1 MALNK
6 RLLKIEMLLKKK
18 NKGKLFQSF
27 IVITSDGI
35 YKAKDKM
42 IFLWGDKDFVKI
54 DSIDISLNVYEYK
67 NYRIKEL
74 MFINRP
80 DGPYPIILE
89 GDSND
94 Q

>member
-6 RLLKIEMLLKKK
+6 RLLKIEKLLKKE

-27 IVITSDGI
+27 IVITSDGV

-42 IFLWGDKDFVKI
+42 IFLWGDKDFIKI
-54 DSIDISLNVYEYK
+54 DSIDSSSLNVYEYK

-89 GDSND
+89 GDRND
-94 Q
+94 

>member
-6 RLLKIEMLLKKK
+6 RLLKIEKLLKKE

-42 IFLWGDKDFVKI
+42 IFLWGDKDFIKI
-54 DSIDISLNVYEYK
+54 DSIDSSSLNVYEYK

-80 DGPYPIILE
+80 DGPYPIIHE
-89 GDSND
+89 GDIND
-94 Q
+94 